1 VPRRRA
7 ARAVNQEVVLSYP
20 EDLRYTPEHEWA
32 RIEGGV
38 VTVGVTSYA
47 TEQLGDVV
55 FVELPEV
62 GTKLETM
69 KPFGVVEA
77 VKTVS
82 DLFAP
87 LTGEVVEVNT
97 ALADNPALVNQAPF
111 GEGWMIRI
119 KPSDPAEIKK
129 LLTSDDYTRLIEE
142 QHA

>member
-1 VPRRRA
+1 M
-7 ARAVNQEVVLSYP
+7 SYP
-20 EDLRYTPEHEWA
+20 DDVRYTAEHEWA
-32 RIEGGV
+32 RLERGL
-38 VTVGVTSYA
+38 VTIGVTSYA

-55 FVELPEV
+55 FVELPEL
-62 GTKLETM
+62 GRQLESM

-87 LTGEVVEVNT
+87 IAGEVVEVNT

-119 KPSDPAEIKK
+119 KPADPGAVQR
-129 LLTSDDYTRLIEE
+129 LMTSDDYARMIEE